1 MKKQTGFH
9 LAITIPTGPS
19 ICANRKRGS
28 ESERERER
36 ERALSSKQMHL
47 ISGTIVLADWPPLF
61 APSKMILIHLCSRR
75 LNDGVNL

>member
-19 ICANRKRGS
+19 ISVNRKR
-28 ESERERER
+28 EQERARER

-75 LNDGVNL
+75 LNDDVNL